1 MPRHHFV
8 KNSSAISNTTPG
20 PLQFSQLPKFQLRI
34 RFLDPP
40 PVGHLQRW
48 SSWVM
53 AWQNEIPKTKHNDK
67 YGIFWL
73 LMLFVDFSQSSHH
86 QWESL
91 YTKLQPSNLAPD
103 KVETTSQQY
112 PNHIPWPPPS
122 ATLRRRLGRWQAA
135 SAATSAQP
143 PEVGRLSELKL
154 GVLHEHQ
161 LHQNF
166 MYPFVCVV
174 YLTI

>member
-1 MPRHHFV
+1 M
-8 KNSSAISNTTPG
+8 
-20 PLQFSQLPKFQLRI
+20 KFQRPNTMI
-34 RFLDPP
+34 SVAFS
-40 PVGHLQRW
+40 G
-48 SSWVM
+48 
-53 AWQNEIPKTKHNDK
+53 
-67 YGIFWL
+67 FWC
-73 LMLFVDFSQSSHH
+73 FKVKDFSQISHH
-86 QWESL
+86 QWGSL

-122 ATLRRRLGRWQAA
+122 ATQRRHLGRWQAA

-161 LHQNF
+161 YLHQNC
-166 MYPFVCVV
+166 MYSPSVCVAYQVTLYDICV
-174 YLTI
+174 YVKHCNTDIIWYYSNVTKIIRWFNYG